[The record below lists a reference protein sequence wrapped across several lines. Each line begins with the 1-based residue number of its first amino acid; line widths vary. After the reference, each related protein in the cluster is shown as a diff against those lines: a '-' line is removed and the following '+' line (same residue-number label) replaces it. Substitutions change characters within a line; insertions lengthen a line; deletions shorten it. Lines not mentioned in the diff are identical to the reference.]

1 MKIKNLYIPA
11 EYIGDLVKRR
21 TEIIW
26 TVGIIAVMVI
36 AFCVAM
42 TAGRYS
48 ISIEDLFKAL
58 TGGTVSDPN
67 VSTVIFNIRLPRA
80 ILAILAGAGLAIAG
94 AAFQS
99 MFSNPLATPDTLG
112 VATGASFGAT
122 VGIMV
127 GFPSL
132 GIQATAFIMGIV
144 SIILVYSISRIK
156 GESSLVMLILAG
168 MVISSLFEALVSLIK
183 YVADPQ
189 DVLPEITYW
198 LMGSLSGTS
207 FQDLLIGTLPMV
219 IGIIIIVGLRWKLN
233 VLSLNDDE
241 ARAMGINLKLIRGLT
256 IVSSTMIT
264 ASVIAMCGK
273 VGWIGILIPHISRMI
288 FGNNNKYVIPASL
301 GLGAAYL
308 LIIDTIARS
317 ATAAE
322 LPISIL
328 TAIIGA
334 PVFIILLRKT
344 GGIKA

>member
-1 MKIKNLYIPA
+1 M
-11 EYIGDLVKRR
+11 EVD
-21 TEIIW
+21 
-26 TVGIIAVMVI
+26 
-36 AFCVAM
+36 
-42 TAGRYS
+42 
-48 ISIEDLFKAL
+48 
-58 TGGTVSDPN
+58 DPN
-67 VSTVIFNIRLPRA
+67 IKTVLFNIRLPRS
-80 ILAILAGAGLAIAG
+80 ILAVIAGAGLAVAG

-122 VGIMV
+122 IGIMLHL
-127 GFPSL
+127 PTL
-132 GIQATAFIMGIV
+132 GIQGTAFVMGLV
-144 SIILVYSISRIK
+144 AVLLVYLISRVK
-156 GESSLVMLILAG
+156 GESTLVMLILSG

-198 LMGSLSGTS
+198 LMGSLAGTS
-207 FQDLLIGTLPMV
+207 FDKLLLGTIPMV
-219 IGIIIIVGLRWKLN
+219 IGIAILFCLRWKLN

-241 ARAMGINLKLIRGLT
+241 ARALGVNLKLMRGLT

-273 VGWIGILIPHISRMI
+273 VGWIGILIPHISRMM
-288 FGNNNKYVIPASL
+288 FGNNNKFVVPASI
-301 GLGAAYL
+301 GLGATYL
-308 LIIDTIARS
+308 LIIDTVARS

-334 PVFIILLRKT
+334 PVFIVLLRRT
-344 GGIKA
+344 GGIKT

>member
-1 MKIKNLYIPA
+1 MIVA
-11 EYIGDLVKRR
+11 F
-21 TEIIW
+21 T
-26 TVGIIAVMVI
+26 IAV
-36 AFCVAM
+36 

-48 ISIEDLFKAL
+48 ISVEDMIKVL
-58 TGGTVSDPN
+58 TGQAVEDSNVKTVMFS
-67 VSTVIFNIRLPRA
+67 IRLPRA
-80 ILAILAGAGLAIAG
+80 LLAIIAGAGLAVAG

-122 VGIMV
+122 LGIMMRL
-127 GFPSL
+127 PSM
-132 GIQATAFIMGIV
+132 GIQTSAFLMGII
-144 SIILVYSISRIK
+144 SIFLVYSISKVK

-168 MVISSLFEALVSLIK
+168 MVISSLFEALVSLVK

-198 LMGSLSGTS
+198 LMGSLSGTG
-207 FQDLLIGTLPMV
+207 FDDLLVGVIPMLA
-219 IGIIIIVGLRWKLN
+219 GIFIILGLRWKLN
-233 VLSLNDDE
+233 VLSLNEDE
-241 ARAMGINLKLIRGLT
+241 ARSMGINLRFIRGLT

-273 VGWIGILIPHISRMI
+273 VGWIGILIPHVARMI

-301 GLGAAYL
+301 GLGATYL
-308 LIIDTIARS
+308 LIIDTVARS
-317 ATAAE
+317 ISAAE

>member
-1 MKIKNLYIPA
+1 VKIKNNY
-11 EYIGDLVKRR
+11 
-21 TEIIW
+21 IW
-26 TVGIIAVMVI
+26 TAGIVAFMIVAFTIAI
-36 AFCVAM
+36 
-42 TAGRYS
+42 TAGRYT
-48 ISIEDLFKAL
+48 ISFDNMIKAFTGQTIEDANVR
-58 TGGTVSDPN
+58 TVL
-67 VSTVIFNIRLPRA
+67 FNIRLPRA
-80 ILAILAGAGLAIAG
+80 ILAVIAGAGLAVAG

-122 VGIMV
+122 LGIMLRL
-127 GFPSL
+127 PAL
-132 GIQATAFIMGIV
+132 GIQMTAFIMGIL
-144 SIILVYSISRIK
+144 SIILVYSISKVK

-198 LMGSLSGTS
+198 LMGSLAGTG
-207 FQDLLIGTLPMV
+207 FNDLLVGTLPMI

-233 VLSLNDDE
+233 VLSLHEDE
-241 ARAMGINLKLIRGLT
+241 ARAMGINLNFIRGLT
-256 IVSSTMIT
+256 IISSTMIT

-301 GLGAAYL
+301 ILGAAYL
-308 LIIDTIARS
+308 LLIDTIARS
-317 ATAAE
+317 ISAAE

>member
-1 MKIKNLYIPA
+1 LKK
-11 EYIGDLVKRR
+11 K

-26 TVGIIAVMVI
+26 VVGILAALVASFLAALVI
-36 AFCVAM
+36 
-42 TAGRYS
+42 GRYQ
-48 ISIEDLFKAL
+48 IPVKDCVRVLLGMK
-58 TGGTVSDPN
+58 VDDPN
-67 VSTVIFNIRLPRA
+67 VKTVLYNIRLPRS
-80 ILAILAGAGLAIAG
+80 ILAIIAGAGLAVAG

-122 VGIMV
+122 LGIM
-127 GFPSL
+127 FHLPSL
-132 GIQATAFIMGIV
+132 GIQGTAFITGLLAV
-144 SIILVYSISRIK
+144 ALVYMISRVK
-156 GESSLVMLILAG
+156 GESTLVMLILSG

-198 LMGSLSGTS
+198 LMGSLAGTS
-207 FQDLLIGTLPMV
+207 FRKLYIGTIPMLIGIV
-219 IGIIIIVGLRWKLN
+219 ILFCLRWKLN

-241 ARAMGINLKLIRGLT
+241 AKAMGINLKLMRGLT

-273 VGWIGILIPHISRMI
+273 VGWIGILIPHISRMM
-288 FGNNNKYVIPASL
+288 FGNNNKHVIPASI
-301 GLGAAYL
+301 GLGATYL
-308 LIIDTIARS
+308 LLIDTLARS

-328 TAIIGA
+328 TAILGA
-334 PVFIILLRKT
+334 PVFIVLLRRT
-344 GGIKA
+344 GGVKT

>member
-1 MKIKNLYIPA
+1 MKKKTNILWT
-11 EYIGDLVKRR
+11 IGIVAVMIVAF
-21 TEIIW
+21 T
-26 TVGIIAVMVI
+26 IAV
-36 AFCVAM
+36 

-48 ISIEDLFKAL
+48 ISVEDMIKVL
-58 TGGTVSDPN
+58 TGQAVEDSNVKTVMFS
-67 VSTVIFNIRLPRA
+67 IRLPRA
-80 ILAILAGAGLAIAG
+80 LLAIIAGAGLAVAG

-122 VGIMV
+122 LGIMMRL
-127 GFPSL
+127 PSM
-132 GIQATAFIMGIV
+132 GIQTSAFLMGII
-144 SIILVYSISRIK
+144 SIFLVYSISKVK

-168 MVISSLFEALVSLIK
+168 MVISSLFEALVSLVK

-198 LMGSLSGTS
+198 LMGSLSGTG
-207 FQDLLIGTLPMV
+207 FDDLLVGVIPMLA
-219 IGIIIIVGLRWKLN
+219 GIFIILGLRWKLN
-233 VLSLNDDE
+233 VLSLNEDE
-241 ARAMGINLKLIRGLT
+241 ARSMGINLRFIRGLT

-273 VGWIGILIPHISRMI
+273 VGWIGILIPHVARMI

-301 GLGAAYL
+301 GLGATYL
-308 LIIDTIARS
+308 LIIDTVARS
-317 ATAAE
+317 ISAAE